1 MKHIKRA
8 KKRLEDLWAKGTD
21 YSNDIVEEARKE
33 NKMLHLDM
41 DLTGDCKLKCFY
53 CDRTPDRFNKIPN
66 RIEMSTEERKDL
78 IAQAHALGAR
88 TVEFP
93 GAGEPMID
101 KGFWEIIE
109 FINEKGMVSVLFTSG
124 YHLDQRSISRLYE
137 NNVTIF
143 LKYNHTDFR
152 IQDKMVNVKGFGEI
166 SNKVL
171 LLLID
176 RGFNKE
182 IPARLAIDMVVT
194 PKFQDIE
201 EVKKIFRW
209 CRKNNIHSYI
219 STLIPEGIAD
229 HKSKILERE
238 RSDELLRE
246 LQKIDEEDFGLI
258 YTPSRPLA
266 GGYRC
271 RQVNV
276 GLHINLFGECY
287 DCNGL
292 GRFLGHIRKNSLN
305 EIWTSKFAQHIR
317 KPKQDGFC
325 LLRERV
331 WDGVETK
338 GMDRKL
344 VQYSSWKKKHGE
356 DPILISGLEH
366 TGHLGENKI

>member
-1 MKHIKRA
+1 MEHIERG

-21 YSNDIVEEARKE
+21 YSNDIVEKAKKE

-41 DLTGDCKLKCFY
+41 DLTGDCQLKCFY

-66 RIEMSTEERKDL
+66 RIELSTAERKDL
-78 IAQAHALGAR
+78 ITQAQELGAQ

-109 FINEKGMVSVLFTSG
+109 FINKKGMISVLFTSG
-124 YHLDQRSISRLYE
+124 YHLDQKSISRLYD

-143 LKYNHTDFR
+143 LKYNHTDFK
-152 IQDKMVNVKGFGEI
+152 IQDKMVNVKGFGKI
-166 SNKVL
+166 SNQVL
-171 LLLID
+171 FLLINH
-176 RGFNKE
+176 GFNKE
-182 IPARLAIDMVVT
+182 IPTRLAIDMVVT

-209 CRKNNIHSYI
+209 CRQNNIHSYI

-238 RSDELLRE
+238 RSNQLLSA
-246 LQKIDEEDFGLI
+246 LQKIDQEDFGLI

-271 RQVNV
+271 RQVNI

-292 GRFLGHIRKNSLN
+292 GRFLGHVKKNSLS
-305 EIWTSKFAQHIR
+305 EIWTAKFSQHIR
-317 KPKQDGFC
+317 KPNQDGFC

-331 WDGVETK
+331 WNGVETK

-344 VQYSSWKKKHGE
+344 EQYLSWKKKYGE
-356 DPILISGLEH
+356 DPILLSGLKH
-366 TGHLGENKI
+366 TGYLGKNKK